1 MDAPQARNDRETEK
15 KRTPSSTNGGL
26 HLVKAWEFTTKKRPK
41 TIEYTVFETL

>member
-15 KRTPSSTNGGL
+15 KELPVPL
-26 HLVKAWEFTTKKRPK
+26 MEDFIWVKAWEFTTKKRPK